1 MKRWFILSAIGSD
14 RPGLVAEL
22 AQLIYDCDANL
33 EDSRMTILG
42 TDFAVILLCS
52 SGTTDAA
59 DRIAVGS
66 KRLERDH
73 GMTILL
79 RSLEGEQRP
88 SVPAPGTLLY
98 RVEAMG
104 EDRAGIVAGLC
115 RVLADRGVNIAEL
128 ATRSRPGPGGSPHY
142 ELTILVEVAENIDS
156 RELRDALEAE
166 GDRLVIDVALMPV
179 TRA

>member
-52 SGTTDAA
+52 SNTTDAA

-79 RSLEGEQRP
+79 RSLEGKPRP
-88 SVPAPGTLLY
+88 SVPAPGTRLY

-115 RVLADRGVNIAEL
+115 RVLADRGANIAEL
-128 ATRSRPGPGGSPHY
+128 TTRSRPGPGGSPHY
-142 ELTILVEVAENIDS
+142 ELTILAEVAESADV

-166 GDRLVIDVALMPV
+166 GDRLVIDVALMPA